1 MKRMRSR
8 FRLISL
14 LLACIFLL
22 TAVVCTGSVLKQAGI
37 ALPVVQQVLP
47 VAESPAP
54 EVSPPDEKV
63 VTTPPEAAEDE
74 KLPEEATIQPDSE
87 YNLFG
92 L

>member
-37 ALPVVQQVLP
+37 SLPVVHQVLP
-47 VAESPAP
+47 VPESPAP
-54 EVSPPDEKV
+54 EASLPDEKV
-63 VTTPPEAAEDE
+63 VTSPPETAEDE
-74 KLPEEATIQPDSE
+74 NLPEETTNQPNSE